1 MKLLTSLA
9 ITIVLVAPV
18 LAQTPTS
25 TSSADTAQ
33 AKEELNEAA
42 RVFREGNF
50 AQAQVHSERALQ
62 LDPDNKIAPYFIA
75 RTIHAQYKP
84 GIHTPENVAKAQ
96 QAIVAYKKILE
107 RVPGDEESYKAI
119 AYLYGAIKE
128 DSLLREWIFQR
139 AADTS
144 VASDKRAEA
153 FVVLASKCWNCSFQ
167 ITERPAIKVTTVRR
181 NKAIVTYRMPKERAE
196 FEQAK
201 ECANRGLELVN
212 MAIVLAPEDE
222 SAWAYKTNL
231 LLELSKLAEMSRD
244 LQQKR
249 DFQRQYE
256 EALDMTTKLSQR
268 SQPNPK

>member
-9 ITIVLVAPV
+9 LTLVLVAPV

-25 TSSADTAQ
+25 TSSDDKAQ
-33 AKEELNEAA
+33 AKEELIEAA
-42 RVFREGNF
+42 RVYRLGDF

-62 LDPDNKIAPYFIA
+62 LDPDNKTAPYFIA

-84 GIHTPENVAKAQ
+84 GVDTPENVAKARE
-96 QAIVAYKKILE
+96 AIVAYKKILE
-107 RVPGDEESYKAI
+107 RVPADDEPYKAI

-128 DSLLREWIFQR
+128 DALLRDWLMQR
-139 AADTS
+139 ATDTS

-153 FVVLASKCWNCSFQ
+153 FVVLASKCWDCSFS

-181 NKAIVTYRMPKERAE
+181 NRAIVSYRMPKEQAQ

-212 MAIVLAPEDE
+212 MAIVLAPENE

-231 LLELSKLAEMSRD
+231 LLELSKLAEMSGD
-244 LQQKR
+244 LRQKR
-249 DFQRQYE
+249 EFTRQYE
-256 EALDMTTKLSQR
+256 EALNTTTKLSQR
-268 SQPNPK
+268 SQPNP